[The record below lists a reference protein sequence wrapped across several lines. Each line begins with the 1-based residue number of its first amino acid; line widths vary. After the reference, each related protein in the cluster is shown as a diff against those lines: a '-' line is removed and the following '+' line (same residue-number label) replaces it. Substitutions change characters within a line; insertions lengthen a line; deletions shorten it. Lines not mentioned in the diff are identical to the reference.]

1 MNRRGLLY
9 RSVREVGLNALG
21 LVTIGVLVF
30 PVWWALC
37 EALENLPNFF
47 VQEPALIPTHLFWGN
62 FSQAFDQVVGNIVTS
77 IIISLC
83 VVVIGLVI
91 GVPAA
96 YGLRRFRVRYGTVV
110 ILAMLVTGMIP
121 TIVLGTSF
129 YTMFRP
135 FGLLNSYPGLILAD
149 STYAVPLMVLLLR
162 AYLTSVPL
170 EIFDAARIDGC
181 REMQTLLKVIAPLA
195 VPGMI
200 TASLFGF
207 LGAWGDF
214 LFAVTL
220 NAGGSVQPL
229 TLGLFKFVDTHS
241 ISYGPIMATAIMAAV
256 PAGAMLSFA
265 QRWIRGGLQAGALKA

>member
-1 MNRRGLLY
+1 MSRRGLWH
-9 RSVREVGLNALG
+9 RVARQIGLNGLG
-21 LVTIGVLVF
+21 LVVFAVLVF

-37 EALENLPNFF
+37 EAVEYLPNFF
-47 VQEPALIPTHLFWGN
+47 VQEPALIPTHLYWGN
-62 FSQAFDQVVGNIVTS
+62 FAQAFHEVVGNIVTS
-77 IIISLC
+77 IIIALS

-96 YGLRRFRVRYGTVV
+96 YGLRRFRVRYGKAVV
-110 ILAMLVTGMIP
+110 LAMLVTGMIP

-170 EIFDAARIDGC
+170 EIFDAARVDGC
-181 REMQTLLKVIAPLA
+181 CERQILLSVIVPLA

-214 LFAVTL
+214 LFAFTL

-229 TLGLFKFVDTHS
+229 TLGLYKFVDTHS
-241 ISYGPIMATAIMAAV
+241 VSYGPIMATAIMAAV
-256 PAGAMLSFA
+256 PAGAMLAFA
-265 QRWIRGGLQAGALKA
+265 QKWIRGGLQAGALKG